1 MNVTAAAVAM
11 MARRASLGMRWSRGT
26 RIAEGTFCFY
36 QVQDRNSDYGNAILI
51 FELNWISEEEKKE
64 KKRELITPV

>member
-26 RIAEGTFCFY
+26 RIAGGTFCFY
-36 QVQDRNSDYGNAILI
+36 QVQDRNGDYGNAILI
-51 FELNWISEEEKKE
+51 FELNWISEKEKK